1 MHKVKDTKAENMSI
15 FAFEDGKMTSFSKES
30 NFQSS
35 YKVYQDGLVGIYYHV
50 GKVDD
55 AIAYAKAEENLVR
68 ERPYP
73 FELETGKRARDLRE
87 KVLSDQE
94 LRDLAERCVKYLSE
108 TYPQFRIRIK
118 FTGTEYDRRTENDL
132 GMDYRSQDYAIGVS
146 GTFKHVDSKNI
157 DDGYFNFNMRTFDDQ
172 AFHRIMDDHFGNY
185 EKVLELPEEIIMD
198 VTYYGYVGFLT
209 GHLDGEELAR
219 GTSLFT
225 GKIGEK
231 LFADDFTLSHV
242 TRDKDAWF
250 NPFWDGDGYV
260 VPNDELVLI
269 ENGVLKTG
277 YADKKTAK
285 KYNIPHTG
293 PAYHDFTDIPGP
305 GGLSL
310 QIKRSEKTVKELL
323 DGRVCVIPVA
333 STASG
338 FNEKGE
344 YTMVINNSLLFDGE
358 KVLGRL
364 PEFKIKTTIYDLF
377 GKGFIG
383 VGSDQPVYYDK
394 QLLVKVEKV

>member
-1 MHKVKDTKAENMSI
+1 MHKAKETWSQKRSTFI
-15 FAFEDGKMTSFSKES
+15 FEEGKLASFSKES
-30 NFQSS
+30 NFVSS
-35 YKVYQDGLVGIYYHV
+35 HKVYKDGFAGIYCHT

-55 AIAYAKAEENLVR
+55 EVGYARAEANLVR

-73 FELETGKRARDLRE
+73 FELETGKRSCDKRE
-87 KVLSDQE
+87 RLMTDQE
-94 LRDLAERCVKYLSE
+94 IQEAAQNCMKYLSE
-108 TYPQFRIRIK
+108 TYPKFRFKIH
-118 FTGTEYDRRTENDL
+118 FTGTEFERRGENDL
-132 GMDYRSQDYAIGVS
+132 GMDYRSQDYAIGVTGS
-146 GTFKHVDSKNI
+146 FKHADSKNVS
-157 DDGYFNFNMRTFDDQ
+157 DGGFGFNMRNFDEKVFRQ
-172 AFHRIMDDHFGNY
+172 VADDYFANY
-185 EKVLELPEEIIMD
+185 ETVLEIPEEIILD
-198 VTYYGYVGFLT
+198 VTYYGMVGFFS
-209 GHLDGEELAR
+209 GHLNGEELAR

-231 LFADDFTLSHV
+231 LFADDFTLAHV
-242 TRDKDAWF
+242 TREKDIWF
-250 NPFWDGDGYV
+250 NPFWDGDGCV
-260 VPNDELVLI
+260 LPNDELVLV

-285 KYNIPHTG
+285 RYNVEHTG
-293 PAYHDFTDIPGP
+293 PAYHSFTDVPGP

-323 DGRVCVIPVA
+323 DGRVCVIPVDYT
-333 STASG
+333 SSG
-338 FNEKGE
+338 FDEKGE
-344 YTMVINNSLLFDGE
+344 YTMLIQNSLLFDGE

-394 QLLVKVEKV
+394 QLLVRVERV

>member
-1 MHKVKDTKAENMSI
+1 MHKAKETWSQNKSTFV
-15 FAFEDGKMTSFSKES
+15 FEEGKLASFSKES
-30 NFQSS
+30 NFESS
-35 YKVYQDGLVGIYYHV
+35 HRVYKDGIVGIHYHV
-50 GKVDD
+50 GKVED
-55 AIAYAKAEENLVR
+55 AEGYARAEANLVR

-73 FELETGKRARDLRE
+73 FELETGKRGRDKRE
-87 KVLSDQE
+87 KVMSDQE
-94 LRDLAERCVKYLSE
+94 LQETALNCMKYLNE
-108 TYPQFRIRIK
+108 TYPKFRVKLK
-118 FTGTEYDRRTENDL
+118 FTGTEYDRRAENDL

-146 GTFKHVDSKNI
+146 ASFKHVDSKNMN
-157 DDGYFNFNMRTFDDQ
+157 DGYFSFNMRNFDEKVFRQ
-172 AFHRIMDDHFGNY
+172 VADDYFANY
-185 EKVLELPEEIIMD
+185 ETVLEIPEEIILD
-198 VTYYGYVGFLT
+198 VTYYGMVGFFSA
-209 GHLDGEELAR
+209 HLNGEELAR

-231 LFADDFTLSHV
+231 LFADDFTLAHM

-260 VPNDELVLI
+260 LPNDELVLV

-277 YADKKTAK
+277 FADKKTAK
-285 KYNIPHTG
+285 RYNVEHTG
-293 PAYHDFTDIPGP
+293 PAYHSFADIPGP

-323 DGRVCVIPVA
+323 DGRVCVIPVDYT
-333 STASG
+333 SSG
-338 FNEKGE
+338 FDEKGE
-344 YTMVINNSLLFDGE
+344 FTMSIMNSLLFDGE

-364 PEFKIKTTIYDLF
+364 PEFKIKTTAFDLF